1 VSPVFYWIYSVPSLV
16 LVVLFSVTFVGFAW
30 LGIILTRKRVRGWVA
45 PEEDWNEIMGL
56 VLSSYGVFYGIVLG
70 LIAVG
75 TYQNFE
81 EVDQAVE
88 REAATLGT
96 LYRDVS
102 GYPEPI
108 RDDLQAM
115 LRGYCRYI
123 IEESWPAQQ
132 RGVITEGSTARV
144 TAFQKELLA
153 FEPETPG
160 QEILHAETVREFNAF
175 IEARRQRLY
184 GVEKGLPVELWYV
197 VVIGAVLSIV
207 LTWLFALERLGI
219 HLIVSGILAMFIGV
233 TVFLIAAMDH
243 PFRGTLSISPEA
255 FEIVLKTLMT
265 PT

>member
-1 VSPVFYWIYSVPSLV
+1 MFYWIYNVPSLV

-30 LGIILTRKRVRGWVA
+30 LGIILTRKRVRRWVEA
-45 PEEDWNEIMGL
+45 ESDWNEIMGL

-96 LYRDVS
+96 LYTDVS
-102 GYPEPI
+102 YYPEPL
-108 RDDLQAM
+108 RDDLQGM
-115 LRGYCRYI
+115 LREYCRYI
-123 IEESWPAQQ
+123 IEEAWPAQQ
-132 RGVITEGSTARV
+132 RGVVAYGATDRV
-144 TAFQKELLA
+144 TAFEQKLLA
-153 FEPETPG
+153 FEPKTPG
-160 QEILHAETVREFNAF
+160 EEILHAETVQELNAF
-175 IEARRQRLY
+175 VEARRQRAY

-197 VVIGAVLSIV
+197 VIIGAVLSIV

-219 HLIVSGILAMFIGV
+219 HLILSGILAMFIGV
-233 TVFLIAAMDH
+233 TVFLIAAMDN

-255 FEIVLKTLMT
+255 FEIVLKTVMN
-265 PT
+265 PSS